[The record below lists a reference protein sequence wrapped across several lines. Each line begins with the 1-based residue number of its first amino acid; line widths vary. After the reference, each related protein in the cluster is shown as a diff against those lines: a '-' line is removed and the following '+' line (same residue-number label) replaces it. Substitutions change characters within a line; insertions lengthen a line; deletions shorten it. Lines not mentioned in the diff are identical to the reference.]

1 MFLLNDEF
9 LGDFLLAFRD
19 YMITFDVAQEY
30 KGKPIKDT
38 IKYGIDY
45 DDVESKFF
53 VSMQLPKYVNEKFV
67 NDAFIKSTASKN
79 MKKEMLY

>member
-1 MFLLNDEF
+1 
-9 LGDFLLAFRD
+9 
-19 YMITFDVAQEY
+19 MITFDVAQEY

-67 NDAFIKSTASKN
+67 MMHLLKVRHQKN